1 MGSTRTGV
9 QLAYPTSE
17 KYLDKMPE
25 EVIFQRKLNGERV
38 RVEWKD
44 NIPVLWSSCGN
55 EMPYFF
61 KLKEQ
66 LIENKLQG
74 VPFDGELYCH
84 GMSREEIHSICSRR
98 VNLHPDENLLSLHA
112 FDLTSE
118 NIWFYQ
124 EDRIK
129 TLNSLYIKGEFIQ
142 KVESIL
148 APKTELI
155 LLADQFVKEG
165 YEGIIVRHP
174 YAAYT
179 PRKTRLMLKYKPN
192 SYDIYPI
199 IGYTE
204 EQDIHGF
211 PKGRLGSVLV
221 RDSDGL
227 VFSVGTGNA
236 LDAAGR
242 DYWWSRRDSL
252 TSYQAKVKHS
262 DIKTVNGFPT
272 CASLI
277 EIEIIK

>member
-1 MGSTRTGV
+1 MGSKRENV

-44 NIPVLWSSCGN
+44 HTPILWSSCGN
-55 EMPYFF
+55 EMTYFS
-61 KLKEQ
+61 KLKEE
-66 LIENKLQG
+66 LCSDALMG
-74 VPFDGELYCH
+74 VPFDGEMYCH

-98 VNLHPDENLLSLHA
+98 VNRHPDEDLLSLHT
-112 FDLTSE
+112 FDVIEEEL
-118 NIWFYQ
+118 NQ
-124 EDRIK
+124 KARILA
-129 TLNSLYIKGEFIQ
+129 LNGLFFPGNFIV
-142 KVESIL
+142 KVESLL

-155 LLADQFVKEG
+155 SLADQFIKEG

-174 YAAYT
+174 EGFYT

-192 SYDIYPI
+192 SHDTYPI

-262 DIKTVNGFPT
+262 DIKTVNGYPT
-272 CASLI
+272 CTSLI
-277 EIEIIK
+277 EIEITK